1 MSILGN
7 RVLRREDPKFLTVGG
22 TYVGDLPLEGA
33 LHVTFVRST
42 AAHARIESVDVEGA
56 RSAPGVVA
64 VYTDADIDA
73 GPVAP
78 MGFLNQAM
86 KRSFL
91 ADGVVRY
98 VGEPVIAIVAESRE
112 AGADAAELVVIEYEP
127 LPVVVD
133 PEEAVSSET
142 MIFEGADTNVPFE
155 LQFPEDPALFDDC
168 EVVVRQRIVNQRV
181 APCPLE
187 ARAAAAEMVEGRL
200 RFFAS
205 TQGAEMGSE
214 AAVWTG
220 AEGVAR
226 DRLAPEVDDPR
237 AVQVDQ
243 VTVGCR

>member
-98 VGEPVIAIVAESRE
+98 VGEPVIAIVAES
-112 AGADAAELVVIEYEP
+112 
-127 LPVVVD
+127 
-133 PEEAVSSET
+133 S
-142 MIFEGADTNVPFE
+142 
-155 LQFPEDPALFDDC
+155 
-168 EVVVRQRIVNQRV
+168 
-181 APCPLE
+181 
-187 ARAAAAEMVEGRL
+187 
-200 RFFAS
+200 
-205 TQGAEMGSE
+205 
-214 AAVWTG
+214 W
-220 AEGVAR
+220 
-226 DRLAPEVDDPR
+226 
-237 AVQVDQ
+237 
-243 VTVGCR
+243 